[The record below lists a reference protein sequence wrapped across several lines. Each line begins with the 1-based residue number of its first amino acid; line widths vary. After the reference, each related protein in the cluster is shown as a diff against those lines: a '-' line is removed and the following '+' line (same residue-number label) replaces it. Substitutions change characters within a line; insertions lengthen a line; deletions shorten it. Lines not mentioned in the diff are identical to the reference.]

1 VKERLPRFIPRE
13 LRELIAFVPTRGW
26 DAIEWRPLLKQLRRV
41 SWQLASNNGVGS
53 LCKSLQPLTPELA
66 LHSAGGDAEDWSA
79 LSAKARRE
87 AGDTVLR
94 LYFAQWGN
102 PRGLFMDLRPS
113 RFEVTHGQLHFLPN
127 ALWVQLDDDFR
138 TGMIDL
144 YLGFYRDDEALL
156 DSALVRM
163 GFLHDGLDDSTAG
176 ELRELL
182 RAHFGTQQRRQRF
195 AIDEFRGSFDA
206 LFEFFLEHDYRLRS
220 DFVMVGFYLITLY
233 LTLEELGAEHDV
245 RSLCLES
252 LNPVDN
258 RAR

>member
-1 VKERLPRFIPRE
+1 LKERLPRFIPRE

-26 DAIEWRPLLKQLRRV
+26 DAIEWRPLLNQLRRI
-41 SWQLASNNGVGS
+41 SWQLASRDGIGP
-53 LCKSLQPLTPELA
+53 LRKSLQLLLPDLA
-66 LHSAGGDAEDWSA
+66 LHGAGPDAEDWSA
-79 LSAKARRE
+79 LSPKARRQ
-87 AGDTVLR
+87 AGDAVLR
-94 LYFAQWGN
+94 LYFSQWRN

-113 RFEVTHGQLHFLPN
+113 RFEVAQGQLHFLPN
-127 ALWVQLDDDFR
+127 ALWTRLDDNFR
-138 TGMIDL
+138 SGMIDL
-144 YLGFYRDDEALL
+144 YLGFYRDDAVLL
-156 DSALVRM
+156 DAALMRM
-163 GFLHDGLDDSTAG
+163 GFLHDGLSDRAAG

-195 AIDEFRGSFDA
+195 AIDEFRASFDA

-252 LNPVDN
+252 LT
-258 RAR
+258 RG